1 MFGLA
6 RINATIIGS
15 KDAKDEGDDHEGDE
29 GEKVEEKEA
38 RDEKPTEEPAVEG
51 VPQATVA
58 EQVEGTETAAS

>member
-15 KDAKDEGDDHEGDE
+15 KDAKDEGEEGDE

-51 VPQATVA
+51 VPQAAVA